1 MNTRFRTDYYMAI
14 NQLYFFFVTG
24 GLLVCGTFN
33 SLIAKLIYGFT
44 STGWRG
50 TVHHFKK
57 PWFQTTNMFVGMV
70 LCLPIKYLTSRLCA
84 KAKVDEE
91 QPLLEESPEDE
102 DSATVPGPS
111 MVIIPAV
118 ADLLA
123 TGLMMSG
130 LVFTTA
136 SVYQMMRG
144 AQVVFCCIL
153 SVASGKARL
162 DQFQKMGIVI
172 TVLGISI
179 VGAASC
185 LADTSTEEV
194 PLPLIT
200 QLFGIFLILLAQL
213 VQAVQMI
220 TEQWLLQDIR
230 MDALEVAG
238 YEGLWGSILCFTV
251 FLPLA
256 YLLPGGDQGRLE
268 DSYDSMLMLYHSGR
282 IVLCEFLNCMSVLSY
297 NWFGL
302 VVTQDFTAMHRVIIE
317 ASRLCYPAV
326 HCTAVHA
333 LHRPALP
340 CPALP
345 CPALPC
351 STLPC
356 RSALLPCP
364 QSISEAPFPE
374 KKKPQN
380 TPYPISGNWE
390 YCPFSMVGKLV
401 SGSTVRGVYPPP
413 ERYLFKYSGWKI
425 SCSDAMP
432 HFWLSPPLDRPN
444 PQPEPSTFRSIF
456 CVPHPQH
463 CVGGVPCL
471 PAKKIATR

>member
-1 MNTRFRTDYYMAI
+1 MAASS
-14 NQLYFFFVTG
+14 LYFLFVTG

-44 STGWRG
+44 SVGWRG
-50 TVHHFKK
+50 TEHHFRK

-84 KAKVDEE
+84 KKAAAEE
-91 QPLLEESPEDE
+91 QPLLQTKTDGEDTNKAQSP
-102 DSATVPGPS
+102 T

-144 AQVVFCCIL
+144 AQVVFCTIL
-153 SVASGKARL
+153 SVVFLQTKL
-162 DQFQKMGIVI
+162 DQFQKMGILI
-172 TVLGISI
+172 TVFGITI
-179 VGAASC
+179 VGLASC
-185 LADTSTEEV
+185 LADSGTEATPIPV
-194 PLPLIT
+194 ST

-220 TEQWLLQDIR
+220 MEQWLLQDIQ

-256 YLLPGGDQGRLE
+256 YLLPGSDEGHLE
-268 DSYDSMLMLYHSGR
+268 DSYDSMLMLYHSR
-282 IVLCEFLNCMSVLSY
+282 SIVLCEFLNCLSVLSY

-317 ASRLCYPAV
+317 ASRSLMVWISDLVIFYVITDGAFGEAWTWSSWLQLLGFGVLLSGTIVYNYTTLYVEAHLEELQKQYPPEDLE
-326 HCTAVHA
+326 H
-333 LHRPALP
+333 L
-340 CPALP
+340 
-345 CPALPC
+345 
-351 STLPC
+351 
-356 RSALLPCP
+356 
-364 QSISEAPFPE
+364 EAPRA
-374 KKKPQN
+374 QSVH
-380 TPYPISGNWE
+380 SGR
-390 YCPFSMVGKLV
+390 
-401 SGSTVRGVYPPP
+401 SGHSRA
-413 ERYLFKYSGWKI
+413 S
-425 SCSDAMP
+425 
-432 HFWLSPPLDRPN
+432 N
-444 PQPEPSTFRSIF
+444 RSIGSDR
-456 CVPHPQH
+456 VLQ
-463 CVGGVPCL
+463 
-471 PAKKIATR
+471 TRW